1 MGRLRTVAATDCQG
15 GHLVDSMYPA
25 GVEQYAFCKGGLAG
39 VYVRRNTD
47 VADVAQLLLRVLLK
61 RWQRTE

>member
-1 MGRLRTVAATDCQG
+1 M
-15 GHLVDSMYPA
+15 DSMYPA
-25 GVEQYAFCKGGLAG
+25 GVEQYALCKGGLAG